1 MTAAGT
7 RPAHKS
13 RRIWFCQ
20 TEYVA
25 QHPESLQRLKDA
37 VGLTTIMPESPVCHT
52 SGFSLSEELARRG
65 PFEDWRRR
73 LDAWPRGA
81 EGVYP
86 PVAGIVS
93 GFDDT
98 PLLRLIEACKTAGI
112 EVWGHI
118 GLWSYGGDVYP
129 EFALRDLEGRPLDR
143 RYQQWGIGLC
153 PSRKEV
159 NEWTRDCLVEAMQ
172 RYAVDG
178 FDVDHARY
186 PAPANV
192 HSLTACG
199 CPACQEEAARLGY
212 DFAAMRRGVLALRRR
227 LERLTPADVR
237 ALASGRP
244 GLLDSLGILAQDG
257 SVLDWVRFRAHLLAE
272 RMAEFRAA
280 VQQAGGRD
288 KLFGSDVFPPST
300 ALLGGHWYNKWE
312 EATDFLTGG
321 SSHGGV
327 VGWATGVTN
336 LAAEWTAALCRH
348 GQGLAERQVL
358 PLLWRMFGVEDL
370 DLPMTAAAAA
380 GGPLP
385 IAALYEREVARLKA
399 QTSGAVPLYPPV
411 SAGAAPELVRE
422 MGAAVA
428 GHGCDGCL
436 FTVNA
441 EDAGQVRVL
450 GEALAE
456 VG

>member
-1 MTAAGT
+1 M
-7 RPAHKS
+7 RPTHRS

-25 QHPESLQRLKDA
+25 AHPGSLKRLQDA

-52 SGFSLSEELARRG
+52 SGFSVSEELARRG

-73 LDAWPRGA
+73 LEAWPRGA

-93 GFDDT
+93 GFDDR
-98 PLLRLIEACKTAGI
+98 PLLRVIEACRDAGI

-118 GLWSYGGDVYP
+118 GLWSYGGEVYP
-129 EFALRDLEGRPLDR
+129 EYALQDLEGRPLDR
-143 RYQQWGIGLC
+143 RYQRWGIGLC
-153 PSRKEV
+153 PSRREI
-159 NEWTRDCLVEAMQ
+159 NEWTRDCLVEAVQ

-192 HSLTACG
+192 HSLMACG
-199 CPACQEEAARLGY
+199 CGSCQDEAARLGY
-212 DFAAMRRGVLALRRR
+212 DFAAMRRAVLSLRLR
-227 LERLTPADVR
+227 LKELTAADVR
-237 ALASGRP
+237 ALATARP
-244 GLLDSLGILAQDG
+244 GPMDFLGLLSQDG
-257 SVLDWVRFRAHLLAE
+257 AVLDWVRFRAHVLAE
-272 RMAEFRAA
+272 RMGEFRAA
-280 VQQAGGRD
+280 VQDAGGRG
-288 KLFGSDVFPPST
+288 KLFGSDVFPAST
-300 ALLGGHWYNKWE
+300 GMLGGHWYGRWE

-336 LAAEWTAALCRH
+336 LAREWTSALCRH
-348 GQGLAERQVL
+348 ARGLDEREVL
-358 PLLWRMFGVEDL
+358 ALVWRIFGLEDL
-370 DLPMTAAAAA
+370 DLPTTGAELAEGA
-380 GGPLP
+380 LP

-399 QTSGAVPLYPPV
+399 QSSGTVPLYPPI
-411 SAGAAPELVRE
+411 SAGAAPELVRALA
-422 MGAAVA
+422 AAVA
-428 GHGCDGCL
+428 EHRCDGCL

-441 EDAGQVRVL
+441 EDEDQVRVL
-450 GEALAE
+450 GEALSD
-456 VG
+456 V